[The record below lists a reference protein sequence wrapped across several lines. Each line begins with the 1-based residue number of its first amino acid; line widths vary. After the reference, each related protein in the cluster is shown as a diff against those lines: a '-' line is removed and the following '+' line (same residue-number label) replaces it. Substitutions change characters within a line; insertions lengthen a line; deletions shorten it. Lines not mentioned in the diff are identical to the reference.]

1 MRKRK
6 RHVILPLDHPSP
18 LLLRRMRRKHIRRE
32 RMRKRQLPLDHP
44 SPDLL
49 RRIRRK
55 RMRMLICS
63 AVLPVKSVRRQ
74 IRTLYYFRNLSQRR
88 RSRLPCSSFLF
99 LSPSLLPFSPSL
111 IFLLCLCFGR
121 LLSLSAGRWRK
132 SRFAFPRTP
141 AWQNSGSRP
150 SRGRFP

>member
-18 LLLRRMRRKHIRRE
+18 LLLRRMRRKHIRRK

-111 IFLLCLCFGR
+111 IFLLSIHF
-121 LLSLSAGRWRK
+121 SSI
-132 SRFAFPRTP
+132 SYTAFPSIISFRDIVFLSFLPCFITLL
-141 AWQNSGSRP
+141 
-150 SRGRFP
+150 